1 MNDTG
6 ISLDKKRVVVIGGTS
21 GIGFAIAK
29 LAQSIGANVVLA
41 SSSATNVE
49 AARTRLQG
57 AEGDTVDLRNED
69 DVSRFFD
76 KTGPFDH
83 LAVTAGDW
91 NMSLH
96 TATQEIDLVASRD
109 IFAVRFWGSIAA
121 VKHGIRVIREQG
133 SITLTSGMIAHR
145 PMKNR
150 PLAAAG
156 AGAMEFLARG
166 LAADLAPT
174 RVNVVCP
181 GLILTEP
188 VQKFPQER
196 LHAMVSQLPIPRAA
210 TPEEA
215 AMAYVYAMT
224 NRYVT
229 GQALRVDGGGSLI

>member
-6 ISLDKKRVVVIGGTS
+6 MSLDKKRVVVIGGTS

-29 LAQSIGANVVLA
+29 LAQSIGADVVVA
-41 SSSATNVE
+41 SSNAKNVE
-49 AARTRLQG
+49 AAIKRLPG
-57 AEGDTVDLRNED
+57 AEGEPVDLRNED
-69 DVSRFFD
+69 NVSRFFD
-76 KTGPFDH
+76 KIGPFDH

-96 TATQEIDLVASRD
+96 TATQDVDLVASRD
-109 IFAVRFWGSIAA
+109 IFAVRFWGAIAA
-121 VKHGIRVIREQG
+121 VKHGVRVIREQG
-133 SITLTSGMIAHR
+133 SITLTSGMVAHR

-156 AGAMEFLARG
+156 GGAMEFLARG
-166 LAADLAPT
+166 LAVDLAPT

-188 VQKFPQER
+188 VQKMPQER
-196 LHAMVSQLPIPRAA
+196 LQAIVAQLPIPRAA

-215 AMAYVYAMT
+215 AMAYVYAMV

-229 GQALRVDGGGSLI
+229 GQVLQVDGGGSLI

>member
-1 MNDTG
+1 MADTG
-6 ISLDKKRVVVIGGTS
+6 MSLDKNRVVVIGGTS
-21 GIGFAIAK
+21 GIGFAVAK
-29 LAQSIGANVVLA
+29 LAQSIGADVIIA
-41 SSSATNVE
+41 SSNPANVE
-49 AARTRLQG
+49 TALKRLPHATG
-57 AEGDTVDLRNED
+57 ETVDLRNEA

-76 KTGPFDH
+76 KIGAFDH

-91 NMSLH
+91 GGMPLH
-96 TATQEIDLVASRD
+96 VATQDINLAASRD
-109 IFAVRFWGSIAA
+109 LLAVRFWGAVAA
-121 VKHGIRVIREQG
+121 AKHGSRVIRERG

-150 PLAAAG
+150 PLAAAM

-166 LAADLAPT
+166 LAVDLLPV

-188 VQKFPQER
+188 VQQFPQER
-196 LHAMVSQLPIPRAA
+196 LQAIVARLPIPRAA

-215 AMAYVYAMT
+215 AVAYVYAMV

-229 GQALRVDGGGSLI
+229 GQVLPVDGGGLL